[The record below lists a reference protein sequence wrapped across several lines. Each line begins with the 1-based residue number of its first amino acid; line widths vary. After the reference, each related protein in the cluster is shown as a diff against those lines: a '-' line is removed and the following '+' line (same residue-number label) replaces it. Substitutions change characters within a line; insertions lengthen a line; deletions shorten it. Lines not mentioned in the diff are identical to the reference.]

1 MAERKSRRQFLAE
14 GALALA
20 GVAAAA
26 PGTAGAA
33 ADAGTK
39 PDSGTANTPS
49 GTSGQ
54 AAGPGG
60 PTILPEDFAHAEKL
74 MRVSLTPAQRALAAE
89 SWEFNIGPFFARRD
103 FPLGDESPGM
113 VWNPVLRGTGR
124 MPKKNRVVRS
134 TWTPRK
140 PPGDEELAF
149 APVHVLG
156 RWVQARQVSSV
167 RLTELALARLERYQP
182 QLNCTITV
190 IREQALAEAEAADRE
205 ISHGRYRGPLHGI
218 PYGAKDLLD
227 TAGIRT
233 TWGAEPFRNRVPRE
247 DATVIARLRAAGAV
261 LVAKL
266 SLGALALNDVWFGGR
281 TSNPW
286 FLEEGSGGS
295 SAGSAAAVSAGLVPF
310 ALGSETF
317 GSTVGPC
324 TRCGLTGLRPTFG
337 RVPRTGAMTLSW
349 SHDKLSAMTRSV
361 EDAALVLA
369 AISGADPKDLSSL
382 PSRFDFDATRGVK
395 GLKIGFVPAWLGRAE
410 GSSLVAE
417 AMKALEGLGA
427 RRVDLTFPPLPWAA
441 LFTLVSADAAASFER
456 LTLSGE
462 DAQLRMQVRDAWP
475 NVLRQARFVSA
486 VDYVQADR
494 VRRLAAKVW
503 AEQLSRVDLV
513 LAPSLVDGAPASAL
527 LDEPASTNSTGH
539 PCLVLPA
546 GFVSVDRIR
555 SDWLPPPGQQH
566 PPVSPPRKLPSSVSL
581 IGHLWDEGT
590 LCTAGLALERV
601 LGMSDQHPPGFA

>member
-1 MAERKSRRQFLAE
+1 MAERKSRRRFLAE

-20 GVAAAA
+20 GVAAARPDEARAA
-26 PGTAGAA
+26 P
-33 ADAGTK
+33 DAGT
-39 PDSGTANTPS
+39 GATP
-49 GTSGQ
+49 
-54 AAGPGG
+54 AGPA
-60 PTILPEDFAHAEKL
+60 PASSSAVTPDDFAHAERIE
-74 MRVSLTPAQRALAAE
+74 RVAMTPPQRVMAAE
-89 SWEFNIGPFFARRD
+89 SWELNIGPYFARRD
-103 FPLGDESPGM
+103 FPLGDESPAM

-134 TWTPRK
+134 SWTPRK
-140 PPGDEELAF
+140 SPGDEELAF
-149 APVHVLG
+149 APVHVLS

-182 QLNCTITV
+182 QLNCTITL

-369 AISGADPKDLSSL
+369 AISGADPKDLSSQ
-382 PSRFDFDATRGVK
+382 PSRFEFDATRGVK
-395 GLKIGFVPAWLGRAE
+395 GMKIGFVPAWLERGEA
-410 GSSLVAE
+410 SSLVSE
-417 AMKALEGLGA
+417 AMKALERLGA

-441 LFTLVSADAAASFER
+441 LFTLVSAEAAASFER

-475 NVLRQARFVSA
+475 NVFRQARFVSA

-494 VRRLAAKVW
+494 FRRVAAKVW

-566 PPVSPPRKLPSSVSL
+566 PPVSPPRKMPSSVSL

-590 LCTAGLALERV
+590 LCTAGLALERA
-601 LGMSDQHPPGFA
+601 LGMSDQHPPGFG